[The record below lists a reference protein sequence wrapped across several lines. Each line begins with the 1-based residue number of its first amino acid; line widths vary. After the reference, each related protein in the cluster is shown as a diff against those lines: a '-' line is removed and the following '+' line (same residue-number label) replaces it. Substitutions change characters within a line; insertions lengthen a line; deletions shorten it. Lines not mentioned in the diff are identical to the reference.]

1 MHLPLLPFFARKAN
15 VFSCWRPSIRRVALV
30 FCVPSWALR
39 LRHTGASHVGKAQRT
54 SRTLQADA
62 TSVSTTRRVQ
72 AASVAI
78 FVSIIPVGMDTWFK
92 YWVFTGLQRIDPAAA
107 VTMDE
112 IDRH

>member
-1 MHLPLLPFFARKAN
+1 M
-15 VFSCWRPSIRRVALV
+15 
-30 FCVPSWALR
+30 
-39 LRHTGASHVGKAQRT
+39 GAGC
-54 SRTLQADA
+54 
-62 TSVSTTRRVQ
+62 VQ